1 MTLAAVTSCCRELTK
16 IALLERLV
24 RLGATDI
31 PRTPRLLMQ
40 RRDPKALAALQQAT
54 ARAWDSRVTNPLMRV
69 ADRGLRHLPDGKVRS
84 LATSGARMVAEDPV
98 GFTVTHAIPLPGVS
112 PAWIAAKK
120 GLEHA
125 IDKVA
130 PLQV

>member
-1 MTLAAVTSCCRELTK
+1 MYPAAIAACCQELTK
-16 IALLERLV
+16 VALLERLV

-31 PRTPRLLMQ
+31 PKTPRLLMKH
-40 RRDPKALAALQQAT
+40 RDPKALAALQHAT
-54 ARAWDSRVTNPLMRV
+54 ERVWDSKVTSPLMRV
-69 ADRGLRHLPDGKVRS
+69 ADHGLKHIPEGKARR
-84 LATSGARMVAEDPV
+84 LATAGAHLVAEDPV

-125 IDKVA
+125 IDKVS